1 MTINLKNFLNPKI
14 KISKMG
20 DFQELKRIE
29 GLSISSVS
37 ADLYHDTG
45 SATGRDDL
53 CLFYFKDGAKY
64 AALYTK
70 SKIVSESIH
79 WNLEVKNKTI
89 KALLVNTK
97 NANTFTG
104 KKGFQGLKELSN
116 SLSKH
121 LTLKLA
127 QAPEGAKDI
136 IDPNEIIFASTGVIG
151 DTFPTEK
158 IKERIPYLIQ
168 NLKDNQNKYVW
179 FKAATSIL
187 TTDLRPKLAFEECEI
202 GNKKIKISAIAKGSG
217 MIAPN
222 LGVNHAT
229 MLAFIFSDANIPSA
243 ILNRLLSKNIN
254 TTFNA
259 ITVDGDTSTNDAV
272 MIFAT
277 GKVKNLKIYN
287 ILDPRLKEFERA
299 LHNVMLNL
307 SKQIV
312 VDGEGAKKFITI
324 NVTKARSTQGA
335 KKIAFSVAN
344 SPLVKTA
351 IAGEDPN
358 YGRIL
363 MAIGKSG
370 ENVIANNLGIK
381 FGKFTVVENGQQIDN
396 YNEKVVKEYMKWNA
410 IEINIELNMGKNNF
424 TVYTCDFT
432 KDYIDINTD
441 YRN

>member
-1 MTINLKNFLNPKI
+1 MTINLKNLLNPNI
-14 KISKMG
+14 KTSKMG
-20 DFQELKRIE
+20 DFQELKGIE
-29 GLSISSVS
+29 GLSISAVS
-37 ADLYHDTG
+37 ADLYKN
-45 SATGRDDL
+45 GRDDL
-53 CLFYFKDGAKY
+53 SLFYFKDGAKY

-79 WNLEVKNKTI
+79 WNLKVKNKSI

-104 KKGFQGLKELSN
+104 RQGFQGLKELSK
-116 SLSKH
+116 SLSKC

-127 QAPEGAKDI
+127 QEPQGVRDTV
-136 IDPNEIIFASTGVIG
+136 DTNEIIFASTGVIG
-151 DTFPTEK
+151 DVFPAEK
-158 IKERIPYLIQ
+158 IRERIPYLVQ
-168 NLKDNQNKYVW
+168 SLKDIQNKYVW
-179 FKAATSIL
+179 FKAASSIL
-187 TTDLRPKLAFEECEI
+187 TTDTRPKLAFEECEI
-202 GNKKIKISAIAKGSG
+202 GGKKIKISAIAKGSG
-217 MIAPN
+217 MIFPN
-222 LGVNHAT
+222 MAT
-229 MLAFIFSDANIPSA
+229 MLAFIFTDSSIPSH
-243 ILNRLLSKNIN
+243 ILKGLLSKNVG

-259 ITVDGDTSTNDAV
+259 ISVDGDSSTNDSV

-277 GKVKNLKIYN
+277 GKVKNSKIYS
-287 ILDPRLKEFERA
+287 ILDPKLKGFEKA

-312 VDGEGAKKFITI
+312 IDGEGAKKFITI

-351 IAGEDPN
+351 VAGADPN
-358 YGRIL
+358 YGRVI
-363 MAIGKSG
+363 MAVGQAK
-370 ENVIANNLGIK
+370 ENIIPNNLTIR
-381 FGKFTVVENGQQIDN
+381 FGKFTVVENGKQIDN
-396 YNEKVVKEYMKWNA
+396 YNEEIVRNYMRWDA
-410 IEINIELNMGKNNF
+410 IEINIELNMGKSNF

>member
-1 MTINLKNFLNPKI
+1 MTVNLKNLLNPNK

-29 GLSISSVS
+29 GLSISAVS
-37 ADLYHDTG
+37 ADLYGD
-45 SATGRDDL
+45 GRDDL
-53 CLFYFKDGAKY
+53 SLFYFKDGAKF

-70 SKIVSESIH
+70 SNIVSESIN
-79 WNLEVKNKTI
+79 WNLKLKNKIT

-104 KKGFQGLKELSN
+104 KQGFQGLKELSR
-116 SLSKH
+116 SLSKY

-127 QAPEGAKDI
+127 QAPKGIKDV

-151 DTFPTEK
+151 DAFPTEK
-158 IKERIPYLIQ
+158 IKERIPYLVQ

-179 FKAATSIL
+179 FKAASSIL
-187 TTDLRPKLAFEECEI
+187 TTDTRPKLAFEECEI
-202 GNKKIKISAIAKGSG
+202 GSKKILISAIAKGSG
-217 MIAPN
+217 MIAPK
-222 LGVNHAT
+222 LGGDHAT
-229 MLAFIFSDANIPSA
+229 MLAFLFTDANIPSS
-243 ILNRLLSKNIN
+243 ILRGLLSKNIN

-259 ITVDGDTSTNDAV
+259 ITVDGDTSTNDSV

-277 GKVKNLKIYN
+277 SKVKNSKIYN
-287 ILDPRLKEFERA
+287 VLDPKLKGFEKA

-312 VDGEGAKKFITI
+312 TDGEGAKKFITI
-324 NVTKARSTQGA
+324 NVIKARSIQVA

-351 IAGEDPN
+351 VAGEDPN
-358 YGRIL
+358 YGRII
-363 MAIGKSG
+363 MAIGKS
-370 ENVIANNLGIK
+370 EESIVANNLTIK

-396 YNEKVVKEYMKWNA
+396 YNEKIVKEYMKWDA
-410 IEINIELNMGKNNF
+410 IEINIELNMGKSNF

>member
-1 MTINLKNFLNPKI
+1 MTINLKNLLNPNK

-29 GLSISSVS
+29 GLSISAVS
-37 ADLYHDTG
+37 ADLYGD
-45 SATGRDDL
+45 GRDDIS
-53 CLFYFKDGAKY
+53 LFYFKDGAKF

-70 SKIVSESIH
+70 SNIVSESIN
-79 WNLEVKNKTI
+79 WNLKLKNKIT

-104 KKGFQGLKELSN
+104 KQGFQGLKELSR

-127 QAPEGAKDI
+127 QAPKGIRDV

-151 DTFPTEK
+151 DVFPTEK
-158 IKERIPYLIQ
+158 IKERIPYLVQ

-179 FKAATSIL
+179 FKAASSIL
-187 TTDLRPKLAFEECEI
+187 TTDTRPKLAFEECEI
-202 GNKKIKISAIAKGSG
+202 GSKKILISAIAKGSG
-217 MIAPN
+217 MIAPK
-222 LGVNHAT
+222 LKGDHAT
-229 MLAFIFSDANIPSA
+229 MLAFLFTDANIPSS
-243 ILNRLLSKNIN
+243 ILRGLLSKNIN

-259 ITVDGDTSTNDAV
+259 ITVDGDTSTNDSV

-277 GKVKNLKIYN
+277 SKVKNSKIYN
-287 ILDPRLKEFERA
+287 VLDPKLKGFEKA

-312 VDGEGAKKFITI
+312 TDGEGAKKFITI
-324 NVTKARSTQGA
+324 NVIKARSMQVA

-351 IAGEDPN
+351 VAGEDPN
-358 YGRIL
+358 YGRII
-363 MAIGKSG
+363 MAIGKS
-370 ENVIANNLGIK
+370 EESIVANNLTIK

-396 YNEKVVKEYMKWNA
+396 YNEKIVKEYMKWDA
-410 IEINIELNMGKNNF
+410 IEINIELNMGKSNF

>member
-1 MTINLKNFLNPKI
+1 MTINLQNFLNPNI

-29 GLSISSVS
+29 GLSISAVS
-37 ADLYHDTG
+37 ADLYG
-45 SATGRDDL
+45 NGRDDL
-53 CLFYFKDGAKY
+53 SLYYFKDGAKY
-64 AALYTK
+64 AVLYTK

-79 WNLEVKNKTI
+79 WNLKVKNKLM

-104 KKGFQGLKELSN
+104 KQGFQGLKELSK

-127 QAPEGAKDI
+127 QAPEGVRDA

-151 DTFPTEK
+151 DAFPTEK
-158 IKERIPYLIQ
+158 IKERIPYLVQ
-168 NLKDNQNKYVW
+168 NLKDNQSKYVW
-179 FKAATSIL
+179 FKAASSIL
-187 TTDLRPKLAFEECEI
+187 TTDTRPKLAFEECEI

-222 LGVNHAT
+222 LSSDHAT
-229 MLAFIFSDANIPSA
+229 MLAFIFTDANIPST
-243 ILNRLLSKNIN
+243 ILKGLLSKNIN

-277 GKVKNLKIYN
+277 GKVKNSKIYS
-287 ILDPRLKEFERA
+287 ISDQKLKGFEKA

-312 VDGEGAKKFITI
+312 IDGEGAKKFVTI
-324 NVTKARSTQGA
+324 NVIKARSVQGA

-351 IAGEDPN
+351 IGAGDPN

-363 MAIGKSG
+363 AAIGKSE
-370 ENVIANNLGIK
+370 ENIVVNNLKIK
-381 FGKFTVVENGQQIDN
+381 FGKFTVVENGQQIDS
-396 YNEKVVKEYMKWNA
+396 YNEEAVKEYMKWDA
-410 IEINIELNMGKNNF
+410 IEIKA
-424 TVYTCDFT
+424 
-432 KDYIDINTD
+432 
-441 YRN
+441 

>member
-1 MTINLKNFLNPKI
+1 MTINLKNLLNPNI

-20 DFQELKRIE
+20 DFQELKGIE
-29 GLSISSVS
+29 GLSLSAVS
-37 ADLYHDTG
+37 ADLYGD
-45 SATGRDDL
+45 GRDDL

-79 WNLEVKNKTI
+79 WNLKVQNKSI

-104 KKGFQGLKELSN
+104 KKGFQGLKKLSE
-116 SLSKH
+116 SLSKY

-127 QAPEGAKDI
+127 QAPKGIRDA

-151 DTFPTEK
+151 DVFPTEK
-158 IKERIPYLIQ
+158 IKERIPYLVQ

-179 FKAATSIL
+179 FKAASSIL
-187 TTDLRPKLAFEECEI
+187 TTDTRPKLAFEECEI
-202 GNKKIKISAIAKGSG
+202 GSKKILISAIAKGSG
-217 MIAPN
+217 MIAPK
-222 LGVNHAT
+222 LRGDHAT
-229 MLAFIFSDANIPSA
+229 MLAFLFTDANIPSS
-243 ILNRLLSKNIN
+243 ILRGLLSKNIN

-259 ITVDGDTSTNDAV
+259 ITVDGDTSTNDSV

-277 GKVKNLKIYN
+277 SKVKNSKIYN
-287 ILDPRLKEFERA
+287 ILDPKLKGFEKA

-312 VDGEGAKKFITI
+312 TDGEGAKKFITI
-324 NVTKARSTQGA
+324 NVIKARSMQVA

-351 IAGEDPN
+351 VAGEDPN
-358 YGRIL
+358 YGRII
-363 MAIGKSG
+363 MAIGKS
-370 ENVIANNLGIK
+370 EESIVANNLTIK

-396 YNEKVVKEYMKWNA
+396 YNEKIVKEYMKWDA
-410 IEINIELNMGKNNF
+410 IEINIELNMGKSNF

>member
-1 MTINLKNFLNPKI
+1 MTINLKNLLNPNK

-29 GLSISSVS
+29 GLSISAVS
-37 ADLYHDTG
+37 ADLYGD
-45 SATGRDDL
+45 GRDDL
-53 CLFYFKDGAKY
+53 SLFYFKDGAKF

-70 SKIVSESIH
+70 SNIVSESIN
-79 WNLEVKNKTI
+79 WNLKLKNKIT

-104 KKGFQGLKELSN
+104 KQGFQGLKELSK

-127 QAPEGAKDI
+127 QTPEGVKNV

-151 DTFPTEK
+151 DVFPTEK
-158 IKERIPYLIQ
+158 IKERIPYLVQ

-179 FKAATSIL
+179 FKAASSIL
-187 TTDLRPKLAFEECEI
+187 TTDTRPKLAFEECEI
-202 GNKKIKISAIAKGSG
+202 GSKKILISAIAKGSG
-217 MIAPN
+217 MIAPK
-222 LGVNHAT
+222 LRGDHAT
-229 MLAFIFSDANIPSA
+229 MLAFLFTDANIPSS
-243 ILNRLLSKNIN
+243 ILRGLLSKNIN

-259 ITVDGDTSTNDAV
+259 ITVDGDTSTNDSV

-277 GKVKNLKIYN
+277 SKVKNSKIYN
-287 ILDPRLKEFERA
+287 VLDPKLKGFEKA

-312 VDGEGAKKFITI
+312 TDGEGAKKFITI
-324 NVTKARSTQGA
+324 NVIKARSMQVA

-351 IAGEDPN
+351 VAGEDPN
-358 YGRIL
+358 YGRII
-363 MAIGKSG
+363 MAIGKS
-370 ENVIANNLGIK
+370 EESIVANNLTIK

-396 YNEKVVKEYMKWNA
+396 YNEKIVKEYMKWDA
-410 IEINIELNMGKNNF
+410 IEINIELNMGKSNF

>member
-1 MTINLKNFLNPKI
+1 MTINLKNLLNPNI
-14 KISKMG
+14 KTSKMG

-29 GLSISSVS
+29 GLSISAVS
-37 ADLYHDTG
+37 ADLYGD
-45 SATGRDDL
+45 GRDDL
-53 CLFYFKDGAKY
+53 SLFYFKDGAKY

-70 SKIVSESIH
+70 SNIVSESIH
-79 WNLEVKNKTI
+79 WNLKI
-89 KALLVNTK
+89 KSKFVRALLVNTK

-104 KKGFQGLKELSN
+104 RQGFQGLKKLSQ
-116 SLSKH
+116 SLSKY

-127 QAPEGAKDI
+127 QTPKGIRDA
-136 IDPNEIIFASTGVIG
+136 IDTNEIIFASTGVIG
-151 DTFPTEK
+151 DVFPTEK

-179 FKAATSIL
+179 FKAASSIL
-187 TTDLRPKLAFEECEI
+187 TTDTRPKLAFEECEI
-202 GNKKIKISAIAKGSG
+202 GSKKILISAIAKGSG
-217 MIAPN
+217 MIAPK
-222 LGVNHAT
+222 LRGDHAT
-229 MLAFIFSDANIPSA
+229 MLAFLFTDANIPSS
-243 ILNRLLSKNIN
+243 ILRGLLSKNIN

-259 ITVDGDTSTNDAV
+259 ITVDGDTSTNDSV

-277 GKVKNLKIYN
+277 SKVKNSKIYN
-287 ILDPRLKEFERA
+287 VLDPKLKGFEKA

-312 VDGEGAKKFITI
+312 IDGEGAKKFITI
-324 NVTKARSTQGA
+324 NVIKARSMQVA

-351 IAGEDPN
+351 VAGEDPN
-358 YGRIL
+358 YGRII
-363 MAIGKSG
+363 MAIGKS
-370 ENVIANNLGIK
+370 EESIVANNLTIK

-396 YNEKVVKEYMKWNA
+396 YNEKIVKEYMKWDA
-410 IEINIELNMGKNNF
+410 IEINIELNMGKSNF

>member
-1 MTINLKNFLNPKI
+1 MTINLKNLLNPNTKT
-14 KISKMG
+14 SKMG

-29 GLSISSVS
+29 GLSISAVS
-37 ADLYHDTG
+37 ADLYGD
-45 SATGRDDL
+45 GRDDL
-53 CLFYFKDGAKY
+53 SLFYFKDGANC

-70 SKIVSESIH
+70 SNIVSESIH
-79 WNLEVKNKTI
+79 WNLKI
-89 KALLVNTK
+89 KSKFVRALLVNTK

-104 KKGFQGLKELSN
+104 RQGFQGLKKLSE
-116 SLSKH
+116 SLSKY

-127 QAPEGAKDI
+127 QAPKGIRDA

-151 DTFPTEK
+151 DVFPTEK
-158 IKERIPYLIQ
+158 IKERIPYLVQ
-168 NLKDNQNKYVW
+168 NLKDIQNKYVW
-179 FKAATSIL
+179 FKVASSIL
-187 TTDLRPKLAFEECEI
+187 TTDTRPKLAFEECEI

-217 MIAPN
+217 MIAPKLN
-222 LGVNHAT
+222 CNHAT
-229 MLAFIFSDANIPSA
+229 MLAFLFTDANIPSS
-243 ILNRLLSKNIN
+243 ILRGLLSKNIN

-259 ITVDGDTSTNDAV
+259 ITVDGDTSTNDSV

-277 GKVKNLKIYN
+277 SKVKNSKIYN
-287 ILDPRLKEFERA
+287 VLDPKLKGFEKA

-312 VDGEGAKKFITI
+312 TDGEGAKKFITI
-324 NVTKARSTQGA
+324 NVITARSMQVA

-351 IAGEDPN
+351 VAGEDPN
-358 YGRIL
+358 YGRII
-363 MAIGKSG
+363 MAIGKS
-370 ENVIANNLGIK
+370 EESIVANNLTIK
-381 FGKFTVVENGQQIDN
+381 FGTFTVVENGKQIDN
-396 YNEKVVKEYMKWNA
+396 YNEKIVKEYMKWDA
-410 IEINIELNMGKNNF
+410 IEINIELNMGKSNF

>member
-1 MTINLKNFLNPKI
+1 MTVNLKNLLNPNK

-29 GLSISSVS
+29 GLSISAVS
-37 ADLYHDTG
+37 ADLYGD
-45 SATGRDDL
+45 GRDDVS
-53 CLFYFKDGAKY
+53 LFYFKDGAKF
-64 AALYTK
+64 AALYTN
-70 SKIVSESIH
+70 SKIVSESID
-79 WNLEVKNKTI
+79 WNLKLKNKIT

-104 KKGFQGLKELSN
+104 KQGFQGLKELSR

-127 QAPEGAKDI
+127 QAPKGIRDV

-158 IKERIPYLIQ
+158 IKERIPYLVQ

-179 FKAATSIL
+179 FKAASSIL
-187 TTDLRPKLAFEECEI
+187 TTDTRPKLAFEECEI
-202 GNKKIKISAIAKGSG
+202 GSKKILISAIAKGSG
-217 MIAPN
+217 MIAPK
-222 LGVNHAT
+222 LRGDHAT
-229 MLAFIFSDANIPSA
+229 MLAFLFTDANIPSS
-243 ILNRLLSKNIN
+243 ILRGLLSKNIN

-259 ITVDGDTSTNDAV
+259 ITVDGDTSTNDSV

-277 GKVKNLKIYN
+277 SKAKNSKIYN
-287 ILDPRLKEFERA
+287 ILDPKLKGFEKA

-312 VDGEGAKKFITI
+312 TDGEGAKKFITI
-324 NVTKARSTQGA
+324 NVIKARSMQVA

-351 IAGEDPN
+351 VGGEDPN
-358 YGRIL
+358 YGRII
-363 MAIGKSG
+363 MAIGKS
-370 ENVIANNLGIK
+370 EESIVANNLTIK

-396 YNEKVVKEYMKWNA
+396 YNEKIVKEYMKWDA
-410 IEINIELNMGKNNF
+410 IEINIELNMGKSNF

>member
-1 MTINLKNFLNPKI
+1 MTVNLKNLLNPNK

-29 GLSISSVS
+29 GLSISAVS
-37 ADLYHDTG
+37 ADLYGD
-45 SATGRDDL
+45 GRDDL
-53 CLFYFKDGAKY
+53 SLFYFKDGAKF

-70 SKIVSESIH
+70 SNIVSESIN
-79 WNLEVKNKTI
+79 WNLKLKNKIT

-104 KKGFQGLKELSN
+104 KQGFQGLKELSR
-116 SLSKH
+116 SLSKY

-127 QAPEGAKDI
+127 QAPKGIRDV

-151 DTFPTEK
+151 DAFPTEK
-158 IKERIPYLIQ
+158 IKERIPYLVQ

-179 FKAATSIL
+179 FKAASSIL
-187 TTDLRPKLAFEECEI
+187 TTDTRPKLAFEECEI
-202 GNKKIKISAIAKGSG
+202 GSKKILISAIAKGSG
-217 MIAPN
+217 MIAPK
-222 LGVNHAT
+222 LGGDHAT
-229 MLAFIFSDANIPSA
+229 MLAFLFTDANIPSS
-243 ILNRLLSKNIN
+243 ILRGLLSKNIN

-259 ITVDGDTSTNDAV
+259 ITVDGDTSTNDSV

-277 GKVKNLKIYN
+277 SKVKNSKIYN
-287 ILDPRLKEFERA
+287 VLDPKLKGFEKA

-312 VDGEGAKKFITI
+312 TDGEGAKKFITI
-324 NVTKARSTQGA
+324 NVIKARSMQGA

-351 IAGEDPN
+351 VAGEDPN
-358 YGRIL
+358 YGRII
-363 MAIGKSG
+363 MAIGKS
-370 ENVIANNLGIK
+370 EESIVANNLTIK

-396 YNEKVVKEYMKWNA
+396 YNEKIVKEYMKWDA
-410 IEINIELNMGKNNF
+410 IEINIELNMGKSNF

>member
-1 MTINLKNFLNPKI
+1 MTINLKNLLNPNA

-20 DFQELKRIE
+20 DFQELKQIE
-29 GLSISSVS
+29 GLSISAVS
-37 ADLYHDTG
+37 ADLYEN
-45 SATGRDDL
+45 GRDDVS
-53 CLFYFKDGAKY
+53 LFYFKDGAKY

-70 SKIVSESIH
+70 SIIVSESIH
-79 WNLEVKNKTI
+79 WNLKNKKKSI
-89 KALLVNTK
+89 KALFVNTK

-104 KKGFQGLKELSN
+104 KKGFQGLKELSR

-127 QAPEGAKDI
+127 QAPEGAKDV

-151 DTFPTEK
+151 DVFPTEK
-158 IKERIPYLIQ
+158 IKEQIPYLIK
-168 NLKDNQNKYVW
+168 NLKNNQNKYVW
-179 FKAATSIL
+179 FKAASSIL
-187 TTDLRPKLAFEECEI
+187 TTDMRPKLAFEECEI

-222 LGVNHAT
+222 LCNYHAT
-229 MLAFIFSDANIPSA
+229 MLAFIFTDANISSS
-243 ILNRLLSKNIN
+243 ILKGLLSKNVN

-272 MIFAT
+272 MMFAT
-277 GKVKNLKIYN
+277 GKIKNSKIYN
-287 ILDPRLKEFERA
+287 ILDPKLKGFEKA

-312 VDGEGAKKFITI
+312 ADGEGAKKFITI
-324 NVTKARSTQGA
+324 NVIKARSIQGA

-351 IAGEDPN
+351 VAGEDPN
-358 YGRIL
+358 YGRII
-363 MAIGKSG
+363 MAIGKSE
-370 ENVIANNLGIK
+370 ENIVINNLAIK
-381 FGKFTVVENGQQIDN
+381 FGKFTVVEKGQQIDN
-396 YNEKVVKEYMKWNA
+396 YNEKIVKEYMSHDD
-410 IEINIELNMGKNNF
+410 IEINIDLSIGKSNF

-432 KDYIDINTD
+432 RDYIDINSD

>member
-1 MTINLKNFLNPKI
+1 MTVNLKNLLNPNK

-29 GLSISSVS
+29 GLSISAVS
-37 ADLYHDTG
+37 ADLYGD
-45 SATGRDDL
+45 GRDDL
-53 CLFYFKDGAKY
+53 SLFYFKDGAKF

-70 SKIVSESIH
+70 SKIVSESIN
-79 WNLEVKNKTI
+79 WNLKLKNKIT

-104 KKGFQGLKELSN
+104 KQGFQGLKELSR

-127 QAPEGAKDI
+127 QAPKGIRDV

-158 IKERIPYLIQ
+158 IKERIPYLVQ

-179 FKAATSIL
+179 FKAASSIL
-187 TTDLRPKLAFEECEI
+187 TTDTRPKLAFEECEI
-202 GNKKIKISAIAKGSG
+202 GSKKILISAIAKGSG
-217 MIAPN
+217 MIAPK
-222 LGVNHAT
+222 LRGDHAT
-229 MLAFIFSDANIPSA
+229 MLAFLFTDANIPSS
-243 ILNRLLSKNIN
+243 ILRGLLSKNIN

-259 ITVDGDTSTNDAV
+259 ITVDGDTSTNDSV

-277 GKVKNLKIYN
+277 SKVKNSKIYN
-287 ILDPRLKEFERA
+287 VLDPKLKGFEKA

-312 VDGEGAKKFITI
+312 IDGEGAKKFITI
-324 NVTKARSTQGA
+324 NVIKARSMQVA

-351 IAGEDPN
+351 VAGEDPN
-358 YGRIL
+358 YGRII
-363 MAIGKSG
+363 MAIGKS
-370 ENVIANNLGIK
+370 EESIVANNLTIK

-396 YNEKVVKEYMKWNA
+396 YNEKIVKEYMKWDA
-410 IEINIELNMGKNNF
+410 IEINIELNMGKSNF

>member
-1 MTINLKNFLNPKI
+1 MTINLKNLLNPNA

-20 DFQELKRIE
+20 DFQELKQIE
-29 GLSISSVS
+29 GLSISAVS
-37 ADLYHDTG
+37 ADLYEN
-45 SATGRDDL
+45 GRDDVS
-53 CLFYFKDGAKY
+53 LFYFKDGAKY

-70 SKIVSESIH
+70 SIIVSESIH
-79 WNLEVKNKTI
+79 WNLKNKNKSI
-89 KALLVNTK
+89 KALFVNTK

-104 KKGFQGLKELSN
+104 KKGFQGLKELSR

-127 QAPEGAKDI
+127 QAPEGAKDV

-151 DTFPTEK
+151 DVFPTEK
-158 IKERIPYLIQ
+158 IKEQIPYLIK
-168 NLKDNQNKYVW
+168 NLKNNQNKYVW
-179 FKAATSIL
+179 FKAASSIL
-187 TTDLRPKLAFEECEI
+187 TTDMRPKLAFEECEI
-202 GNKKIKISAIAKGSG
+202 GSKKIKISAIAKGSG

-222 LGVNHAT
+222 LCNYHAT
-229 MLAFIFSDANIPSA
+229 MLAFIFTDANISSS
-243 ILNRLLSKNIN
+243 ILKGLLSKNVN

-272 MIFAT
+272 MMFAT
-277 GKVKNLKIYN
+277 GKIKNSKIYN
-287 ILDPRLKEFERA
+287 ILDPKLKGFEKA

-312 VDGEGAKKFITI
+312 ADGEGAKKFITI
-324 NVTKARSTQGA
+324 NVIKARSIQGA

-351 IAGEDPN
+351 VAGEDPN
-358 YGRIL
+358 YGRII
-363 MAIGKSG
+363 MAIGKSE
-370 ENVIANNLGIK
+370 ENIVINNLTIK

-396 YNEKVVKEYMKWNA
+396 YNEKIVKEYMSHDD
-410 IEINIELNMGKNNF
+410 IEINIDLSIGKSNF

-432 KDYIDINTD
+432 RDYIDINSD

>member
-1 MTINLKNFLNPKI
+1 MTINIKNLLNPNI

-20 DFQELKRIE
+20 EFQELKQIE
-29 GLSISSVS
+29 GLSISAVS
-37 ADLYHDTG
+37 ADLYGD
-45 SATGRDDL
+45 GRDDL
-53 CLFYFKDGAKY
+53 SLFYFKDGTKY

-70 SKIVSESIH
+70 SKIISESIH
-79 WNLEVKNKTI
+79 WNLKVKNKFI
-89 KALLVNTK
+89 KALLVNTR

-104 KKGFQGLKELSN
+104 KQGFHGLKELSK

-127 QAPEGAKDI
+127 QTPEGVRNI
-136 IDPNEIIFASTGVIG
+136 IDSNEIIFASTGVIG

-158 IKERIPYLIQ
+158 IKERIPYLVQ

-179 FKAATSIL
+179 FKVASSIL
-187 TTDLRPKLAFEECEI
+187 TTDTRPKLAFEECEI
-202 GNKKIKISAIAKGSG
+202 GSKKIRISAIAKGSG
-217 MIAPN
+217 MIFPN
-222 LGVNHAT
+222 MAT
-229 MLAFIFSDANIPSA
+229 MLAFIFTDANIPSA
-243 ILNRLLSKNIN
+243 ILKGLLLKNVN

-259 ITVDGDTSTNDAV
+259 ISCDGDTSTNDQI
-272 MIFAT
+272 MLFAT

-287 ILDPRLKEFERA
+287 VLDPKLKGFEKA
-299 LHNVMLNL
+299 LHSVMLNL

-312 VDGEGAKKFITI
+312 ADGEGAKKFITI
-324 NVTKARSTQGA
+324 NVTKAKTLQGA
-335 KKIAFSVAN
+335 KNIGFSVAN

-351 IAGEDPN
+351 IGGGDPN

-363 MAIGKSG
+363 AAIGKTG
-370 ENVIANNLGIK
+370 ENIFVNNLTIK

-396 YNEKVVKEYMKWNA
+396 YNEEAIKEYMKWDS

>member
-1 MTINLKNFLNPKI
+1 MTINLKNLLNPNI

-29 GLSISSVS
+29 GLSISAVS
-37 ADLYHDTG
+37 ADLYG
-45 SATGRDDL
+45 NGRDDL
-53 CLFYFKDGAKY
+53 SLFYFKDGAKY
-64 AALYTK
+64 AVLYTK

-79 WNLEVKNKTI
+79 WNLKVKNKLM

-104 KKGFQGLKELSN
+104 KQGFQGLKELSK

-127 QAPEGAKDI
+127 QAPEGVRDA

-151 DTFPTEK
+151 GVFPTEK
-158 IKERIPYLIQ
+158 IKERIPYLVQ

-179 FKAATSIL
+179 FKAASSIL
-187 TTDLRPKLAFEECEI
+187 TTDTRVKVAFEEAEI
-202 GNKKIKISAIAKGSG
+202 GSKKIKISAIAKGSG

-222 LGVNHAT
+222 LRGDHAT
-229 MLAFIFSDANIPSA
+229 MLAFIFTDANIPST
-243 ILNRLLSKNIN
+243 ILKGLLSKNIN

-259 ITVDGDTSTNDAV
+259 ITIDGDTSTNDTV

-277 GKVKNLKIYN
+277 GKVKNSKIYN
-287 ILDPRLKEFERA
+287 ILDPKLKGFEKA

-312 VDGEGAKKFITI
+312 IDGEGAKKFITI
-324 NVTKARSTQGA
+324 NVIKARSMQGA
-335 KKIAFSVAN
+335 KKIAFSIAN

-358 YGRIL
+358 YGRII
-363 MAIGKSG
+363 MAIGKSE
-370 ENVIANNLGIK
+370 ENIVVNNLTIK
-381 FGKFTVVENGQQIDN
+381 FGKFTVVENGQQVDN
-396 YNEKVVKEYMKWNA
+396 YNEEIVKEYMKWNA
-410 IEINIELNMGKNNF
+410 IEINIELNMGKSNF

-432 KDYIDINTD
+432 KDYIDINAD

>member
-1 MTINLKNFLNPKI
+1 MTINLKNLLNPNA

-20 DFQELKRIE
+20 DFQELKQIE
-29 GLSISSVS
+29 GLSISAVS
-37 ADLYHDTG
+37 ADLYEN
-45 SATGRDDL
+45 GRDDVS
-53 CLFYFKDGAKY
+53 LFYFKDGAKY

-70 SKIVSESIH
+70 SIIVSESIH
-79 WNLEVKNKTI
+79 WNLKNKKKSI
-89 KALLVNTK
+89 KALFVNTK

-104 KKGFQGLKELSN
+104 KKGFQGLKELSR

-127 QAPEGAKDI
+127 QAPEGAKDV

-151 DTFPTEK
+151 DVFPTEK
-158 IKERIPYLIQ
+158 IKEQIPYLIK
-168 NLKDNQNKYVW
+168 NLKNNQNKYVW
-179 FKAATSIL
+179 FKAASSIL
-187 TTDLRPKLAFEECEI
+187 TTDMRPKLAFEECEI
-202 GNKKIKISAIAKGSG
+202 GSKKIKISAIAKGSG

-222 LGVNHAT
+222 LCNYHAT
-229 MLAFIFSDANIPSA
+229 MLAFIFTDANISSS
-243 ILNRLLSKNIN
+243 ILKGLLSKNVN

-272 MIFAT
+272 MMFAT
-277 GKVKNLKIYN
+277 GKIKNSKIYN
-287 ILDPRLKEFERA
+287 ILDPKLKGFEKA

-312 VDGEGAKKFITI
+312 ADGEGAKKFITI
-324 NVTKARSTQGA
+324 NVIKARSIQGA

-351 IAGEDPN
+351 VAGEDPN
-358 YGRIL
+358 YGRII
-363 MAIGKSG
+363 MAIGKSE
-370 ENVIANNLGIK
+370 ENIVINNLAIK
-381 FGKFTVVENGQQIDN
+381 FGKFTVVEKGQQIDN
-396 YNEKVVKEYMKWNA
+396 YNEKIVKEYMSHDD
-410 IEINIELNMGKNNF
+410 IEINIDLNIGKSNF

-432 KDYIDINTD
+432 RDYIDINSD